1 MPRTVLPS
9 GFVGFGPHIWWRHCD
24 LVRLLWHPLTLD
36 GLFVLRWRAL
46 IQLVQQWN
54 SFSTKCLTLHFSLAQ
69 TRSLHSTYFFMYRKT
84 NCCKTSRLLQL
95 YWGEFL
101 QCFRSVWFLTFCISA
116 ALPAVCTLWGSSYV
130 QNLLF
135 CSGTANWY
143 FCAVCLMAAGC
154 LSVPVVCNCSTVL
167 TLGWTPS
174 FRHPSFLLQCCWWVF
189 PGVFRLGL
197 Q

>member
-54 SFSTKCLTLHFSLAQ
+54 SFSTNCLTLHFSLAQ
-69 TRSLHSTYFFMYRKT
+69 TRSFHSTYFLCIERQT
-84 NCCKTSRLLQL
+84 AARLP
-95 YWGEFL
+95 G
-101 QCFRSVWFLTFCISA
+101 CFSCTEVSFSNVLEVFGFLTFCISA

>member
-1 MPRTVLPS
+1 MVSLSSDDVHWYSLSSNETALAQSALPCTS
-9 GFVGFGPHIWWRHCD
+9 LWLKRDLCIQHIFLCIERQTAA
-24 LVRLLWHPLTLD
+24 RLPGCFSCTE
-36 GLFVLRWRAL
+36 V
-46 IQLVQQWN
+46 
-54 SFSTKCLTLHFSLAQ
+54 SFSNVLEVF
-69 TRSLHSTYFFMYRKT
+69 
-84 NCCKTSRLLQL
+84 
-95 YWGEFL
+95 G
-101 QCFRSVWFLTFCISA
+101 FLTFCISA